1 MSGDPVFFFKE
12 EGMRI
17 LRVPVFNGSEDPMK
31 GDTSMANL
39 TQKNIDIAIT
49 PAAAPFGAAVLLIN
63 IFNEEE
69 DRFVTASCE
78 GYKSWQ
84 DAVGDARRALR
95 KAAIKWQGLDLK
107 TVEFLSD
114 DPEDCTSV
122 QFQEKFE
129 VETSGSFDPDRKL
142 LILRIEE
149 DWSGQ
154 PVAEVRVLSTPELP
168 VNW

>member
-1 MSGDPVFFFKE
+1 MT
-12 EGMRI
+12 M
-17 LRVPVFNGSEDPMK
+17 
-31 GDTSMANL
+31 
-39 TQKNIDIAIT
+39 TQKNINTVTAS
-49 PAAAPFGAAVLLIN
+49 AAAPFGAAVLLIN

-69 DRFVTASCE
+69 DRFITKSCE

-84 DAVGDARRALR
+84 DAVHEGRRALR
-95 KAAIKWQGLDLK
+95 KAACTWQGLDLR
-107 TVEFLSD
+107 TAEFLSS

-142 LILRIEE
+142 LTLQIEE

>member
-1 MSGDPVFFFKE
+1 
-12 EGMRI
+12 
-17 LRVPVFNGSEDPMK
+17 
-31 GDTSMANL
+31 MANL
-39 TQKNIDIAIT
+39 TKKNT
-49 PAAAPFGAAVLLIN
+49 RTSTAAAPFGAAVLLIN

-69 DRFVTASCE
+69 DRFITASCE

-84 DAVGDARRALR
+84 DAVHEGRRALR
-95 KAAIKWQGLDLK
+95 EAACTWQGLDLR
-107 TVEFLSD
+107 TAQFLSD
-114 DPEDCTSV
+114 DREDCTSV

-142 LILRIEE
+142 LALQIEE